1 MPLINSRNSFI
12 NECGLELTAT
22 QCEGY
27 AIALGVPFDGVHDG
41 SGTGESGCIQWY
53 PDEGFEFM
61 TNDEIQPCPSTAH
74 QCDADGQSQAKRRWS
89 CARPA
94 LSAASRNVLDVTAAA
109 DNDVP
114 SACFKTS
121 SRTIDWGMASKV
133 GPTSSMA
140 SEP

>member
-53 PDEGFEFM
+53 PWWETSWWESEETVLVGGGGDGGTES
-61 TNDEIQPCPSTAH
+61 PPVSTASSSVK
-74 QCDADGQSQAKRRWS
+74 APSGGRAWS
-89 CARPA
+89 ATEMHS
-94 LSAASRNVLDVTAAA
+94 LVEV
-109 DNDVP
+109 
-114 SACFKTS
+114 
-121 SRTIDWGMASKV
+121 
-133 GPTSSMA
+133 
-140 SEP
+140 E

>member
-61 TNDEIQPCPSTAH
+61 TNAEIQPCPSTAH
-74 QCDADGQSQAKRRWS
+74 QCACGIASPP
-89 CARPA
+89 PA
-94 LSAASRNVLDVTAAA
+94 
-109 DNDVP
+109 
-114 SACFKTS
+114 
-121 SRTIDWGMASKV
+121 
-133 GPTSSMA
+133 PTPLA
-140 SEP
+140 I

>member
-53 PDEGFEFM
+53 PDEGESEE
-61 TNDEIQPCPSTAH
+61 TVLVGGGRRRHRVAAGVHRVVVGQGAERRPRVVGDGNALAGRGRVRAGRGARIQ
-74 QCDADGQSQAKRRWS
+74 
-89 CARPA
+89 
-94 LSAASRNVLDVTAAA
+94 
-109 DNDVP
+109 
-114 SACFKTS
+114 
-121 SRTIDWGMASKV
+121 
-133 GPTSSMA
+133 
-140 SEP
+140 

>member
-53 PDEGFEFM
+53 PDEGGGGDGGTES
-61 TNDEIQPCPSTAH
+61 PPVSTASSSVK
-74 QCDADGQSQAKRRWS
+74 APSGGRAWS
-89 CARPA
+89 ATEMHS
-94 LSAASRNVLDVTAAA
+94 LVEV
-109 DNDVP
+109 
-114 SACFKTS
+114 
-121 SRTIDWGMASKV
+121 
-133 GPTSSMA
+133 
-140 SEP
+140 E

>member
-61 TNDEIQPCPSTAH
+61 TNAEIQPWHRVAAGVHRVVVGQGAERRPRVVG
-74 QCDADGQSQAKRRWS
+74 DGN
-89 CARPA
+89 A
-94 LSAASRNVLDVTAAA
+94 LAGRGRVRAGR
-109 DNDVP
+109 
-114 SACFKTS
+114 
-121 SRTIDWGMASKV
+121 
-133 GPTSSMA
+133 GPRIQGRSYSN
-140 SEP
+140 S

>member
-53 PDEGFEFM
+53 PDEGGAAWWE
-61 TNDEIQPCPSTAH
+61 TSWWESEETVLVGGGGDGGTESPPVSTASSSVK
-74 QCDADGQSQAKRRWS
+74 APSGGRAWS
-89 CARPA
+89 ATEMHS
-94 LSAASRNVLDVTAAA
+94 LVEV
-109 DNDVP
+109 
-114 SACFKTS
+114 
-121 SRTIDWGMASKV
+121 
-133 GPTSSMA
+133 
-140 SEP
+140 E

>member
-61 TNDEIQPCPSTAH
+61 TNAEIQPCPSTSWWESEETVLVGGGG
-74 QCDADGQSQAKRRWS
+74 DGGTESPPVSTASSSVKAPSGGRAWS
-89 CARPA
+89 ATEMHS
-94 LSAASRNVLDVTAAA
+94 LVEV
-109 DNDVP
+109 
-114 SACFKTS
+114 
-121 SRTIDWGMASKV
+121 
-133 GPTSSMA
+133 
-140 SEP
+140 E